1 MAHAW
6 CSSSSSTS
14 FGITPASSTAWS
26 LSARGVVS
34 VPPSM
39 SRASVHAE
47 LSRASASVD
56 SRSTKAHAGSA
67 SRTSSHSTGRPQCFT
82 MLYSSADPSSI
93 ASSYW
98 FGSKSSC
105 IRRATVV
112 SAPASSAASA
122 TGFDVTAVASTAAAF
137 GHRDVCSSEAFLASA
152 SDTWA
157 ASAVRAAEG
166 SAAGAGSAGDGDG
179 SWEEGSSSVDD
190 AIWCSGKIVAVLGCR
205 SEPRI
210 QPRPR
215 VGGERVSGAA
225 ARCQELVVAKWPR
238 ASRPT

>member
-1 MAHAW
+1 
-6 CSSSSSTS
+6 
-14 FGITPASSTAWS
+14 
-26 LSARGVVS
+26 
-34 VPPSM
+34 M

-166 SAAGAGSAGDGDG
+166 SAAGAGSAGDG
-179 SWEEGSSSVDD
+179 SWEGSSSVVD
-190 AIWCSGKIVAVLGCR
+190 SMR
-205 SEPRI
+205 
-210 QPRPR
+210 
-215 VGGERVSGAA
+215 
-225 ARCQELVVAKWPR
+225 LVF
-238 ASRPT
+238 

>member
-1 MAHAW
+1 
-6 CSSSSSTS
+6 
-14 FGITPASSTAWS
+14 
-26 LSARGVVS
+26 
-34 VPPSM
+34 M

-98 FGSKSSC
+98 LGSKSSC

-166 SAAGAGSAGDGDG
+166 SAAGAGSAGDG
-179 SWEEGSSSVDD
+179 SWEGSSSVVD
-190 AIWCSGKIVAVLGCR
+190 AMR
-205 SEPRI
+205 
-210 QPRPR
+210 
-215 VGGERVSGAA
+215 
-225 ARCQELVVAKWPR
+225 LVF
-238 ASRPT
+238 